1 MNSKFWL
8 WGVSASVVF
17 VLFDGC
23 GSNAPKGVAEIPEC
37 RQAAASIT
45 ESKFD
50 TALNLL
56 RRQADAYSDCM
67 TAHGYVIDQAELDEQ
82 LEHVRQVENAKWMGG
97 DPFYIIA
104 KRRQQ
109 LRMSPVLWHPAPRS
123 TTEG

>member
-1 MNSKFWL
+1 MNSKL
-8 WGVSASVVF
+8 RLMVVSASVV
-17 VLFDGC
+17 LGLCEGC
-23 GSNAPKGVAEIPEC
+23 GSKAPKGVSEVPEC
-37 RQAAASIT
+37 RQAAAAIT

-50 TALNLL
+50 TGLNLL
-56 RRQADAYSDCM
+56 RRQADAYSECM

-109 LRMSPVLWHPAPRS
+109 LRMSPALWRPAPRP